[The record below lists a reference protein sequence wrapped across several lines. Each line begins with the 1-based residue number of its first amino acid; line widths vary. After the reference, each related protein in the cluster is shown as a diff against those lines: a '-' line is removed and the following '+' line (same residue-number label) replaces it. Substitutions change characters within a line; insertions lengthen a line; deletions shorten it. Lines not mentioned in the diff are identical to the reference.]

1 MIVLH
6 YPKVNYKIVA
16 SRTEKKQVEDCIL
29 KEFIFISDFDGTMSE
44 RDFYHIVMDKYLGQK
59 GKELYASWKRD
70 EMLDVEFLTIVFKAM
85 NRSEQEIDEDILSIN
100 IDNYLPTF
108 IEKIKLAGGDFLILS
123 AGTKYYIERLLAIK
137 EMYGIEV
144 ISNDGKYEN
153 KGITLIPP
161 DKENPFYSERYGIDK
176 AKVVQSLKGKYKK
189 VYFAG
194 DSGPDVNAALLAD
207 VAFAKGQLIPL
218 LEAKGA
224 KHVPFTCFSQ
234 VEDYLQKNGFLKG

>member
-1 MIVLH
+1 M
-6 YPKVNYKIVA
+6 
-16 SRTEKKQVEDCIL
+16 EDCIL

-59 GKELYASWKRD
+59 GQELYASWKRD
-70 EMLDVEFLTIVFKAM
+70 EMLDVEFLTTVFKAM
-85 NRSEQEIDEDILSIN
+85 NRSEKEIDEDILSIT

-108 IEKIKLAGGDFLILS
+108 IENLKVAGGDFLILS

-137 EMYGIEV
+137 EMHGIEV
-144 ISNDGKYEN
+144 ISNDGKYGN
-153 KGITLIPP
+153 RGITLIPP
-161 DKENPFYSERYGIDK
+161 AKENPFYSERYGIDK
-176 AKVVQSLKGKYKK
+176 AKVVQSLKQKYKR

-218 LEAKGA
+218 LEAKEV
-224 KHVPFTCFSQ
+224 KHIPFTSFSQ